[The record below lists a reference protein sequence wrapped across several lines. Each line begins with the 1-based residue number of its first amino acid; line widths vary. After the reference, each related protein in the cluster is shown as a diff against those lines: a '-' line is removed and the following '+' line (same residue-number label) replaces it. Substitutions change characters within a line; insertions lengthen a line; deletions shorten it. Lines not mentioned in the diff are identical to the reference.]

1 MPKIGPQRK
10 NDQQVSDMV
19 KEKSTPKNI
28 FGYSPTTSSAQTR
41 RQAKLKDTAAFTD
54 GRKVSGKS
62 FGMKMGSKQIDSPST
77 FSSKQAGT
85 IAKAPA
91 FKNTKKANRIA
102 NRAAKT
108 RSKGESTLES
118 GNLAKA
124 RRMRKR
130 YDRQTKRLK
139 KS

>member
-1 MPKIGPQRK
+1 MPKIGPLK
-10 NDQQVSDMV
+10 KTDQMV

-41 RQAKLKDTAAFTD
+41 KQAKIKDTAAFTD

-77 FSSKQAGT
+77 FSAKQAST
-85 IAKAPA
+85 ITKAPA
-91 FKNTKKANRIA
+91 FKNAEKANKIA

-108 RSKGESTLES
+108 RSKGESALES

-124 RRMRKR
+124 KRMRKR